1 MGAIPSP
8 TSPQHPPE
16 NTTCTCIHSQ
26 AVSGSCYTQSMK
38 DKSKRDPVMKIDYGN
53 NFSTSGLQK
62 RLKLKAL
69 AYISFTFF
77 TAASISQ
84 VAVSSEGQAIVR
96 EGKHCPSSYK
106 RSGDY
111 CVPKSVSQDTP
122 AAIVKKGTCP
132 SGYRKNGDYCV
143 ARSGDQDTQHV
154 VEKKGA
160 CPAGYKKSGKYC
172 VER

>member
-1 MGAIPSP
+1 
-8 TSPQHPPE
+8 
-16 NTTCTCIHSQ
+16 
-26 AVSGSCYTQSMK
+26 MK
-38 DKSKRDPVMKIDYGN
+38 DKTKRDSVMKINYGN
-53 NFSTSGLQK
+53 NFSTSRLQK

-69 AYISFTFF
+69 TLISITFF

-84 VAVSSEGQAIVR
+84 VAVSSEGQAITR
-96 EGKHCPSSYK
+96 EGKHCPSSYQ

-111 CVPKSVSQDTP
+111 CVPKSGSQDAP

-143 ARSGDQDTQHV
+143 ARSSNQDTQHV
-154 VEKKGA
+154 VDKKGA
-160 CPAGYKKSGKYC
+160 CPAGYKASGKYC

>member
-1 MGAIPSP
+1 
-8 TSPQHPPE
+8 
-16 NTTCTCIHSQ
+16 
-26 AVSGSCYTQSMK
+26 MK
-38 DKSKRDPVMKIDYGN
+38 DKTKRDSVMKINYGN
-53 NFSTSGLQK
+53 NFSTSRLQK
-62 RLKLKAL
+62 RLKRKAL
-69 AYISFTFF
+69 AYISIAFF

-84 VAVSSEGQAIVR
+84 VAVSSEGQPVVR

-111 CVPKSVSQDTP
+111 CVPKSGSQDTP

-143 ARSGDQDTQHV
+143 ARSGNQDSQQV

-160 CPAGYKKSGKYC
+160 CPAGYKASGKYC